1 MKKLAGLISIV
12 LLLSM
17 TMNAQE
23 RKERKRM
30 GSDLSTEQMAT
41 LKTKKMTLFLDL
53 NQQQQKEVYNL
64 LKEQAD
70 LRHSTMA
77 AFKEKRTEGV
87 ELTSD
92 EKFQMQNNRLD
103 QQIKNKTAMK
113 NILSKDQFEK
123 FEKAN
128 MRKRQVM
135 NKKMES
141 KGKGKREHSNR
152 SEKNKS

>member
-23 RKERKRM
+23 VKERIRM

-64 LKEQAD
+64 LKEQVD

-103 QQIKNKTAMK
+103 QQIKNKAAMK

-128 MRKRQVM
+128 MKKRQVI

-141 KGKGKREHSNR
+141 KGKRIREHSNR
-152 SEKNKS
+152 SEKN